1 MPQRTGYALIASA
14 ALLWAFIG
22 VFSGRLLAAGIS
34 ATEIAFWRAA
44 GGGAL
49 FVIHGLVASN
59 FTRIARRDWPL
70 FIVFGLTGVT
80 LFYTSLNLAIEHG
93 GVSLAFI
100 LLYSAPAFVAV
111 LAAVFLGEAFTRTKA
126 LLVVMSIAG
135 VVLVAQSS
143 GEGMTVSVVAVLWGL
158 TAGLT
163 YSSYYLFGKKLLEK
177 YEIALIYGVI
187 MPIGAVGLLPVA
199 RFEVFA
205 APAVVWVDIA
215 LLAVLSTYVAY
226 LVYYRG
232 LREVEASRA
241 VLVATIEPVLA
252 AVLAALFFGE
262 RLGWLGI
269 VGAVLVLGASVLAAF
284 GPVGRGVRDG
294 AGSV

>member
-1 MPQRTGYALIASA
+1 MSRQHTGYALVAGA
-14 ALLWAFIG
+14 ALLWALIG

-44 GGGAL
+44 CGGAL
-49 FVIHGLVASN
+49 FIAHGVVARGMRLQSAG
-59 FTRIARRDWPL
+59 FLGVERRDWPL
-70 FIVFGLTGVT
+70 FIVFGVTGVT

-100 LLYSAPAFVAV
+100 LLYSAPAFVAI
-111 LAAVFLGEAFTRTKA
+111 LAALFLGEAFTRAKA
-126 LLVVMSIAG
+126 MLVALSIAG

-143 GEGMTVSVVAVLWGL
+143 GEGMTVSFVAVLWGL

-177 YEIALIYGVI
+177 YEIATIYGII
-187 MPIGAVGLLPVA
+187 MPIGALGLLPLA
-199 RFEVFA
+199 RFEVFS
-205 APAVVWVDIA
+205 APAGVWIDIA

-226 LVYYRG
+226 LIYYRG

-252 AVLAALFFGE
+252 AVLAAVFFGE

-269 VGAVLVLGASVLAAF
+269 VGAALVLGASVLATF
-284 GPVGRGVRDG
+284 GKRG
-294 AGSV
+294 